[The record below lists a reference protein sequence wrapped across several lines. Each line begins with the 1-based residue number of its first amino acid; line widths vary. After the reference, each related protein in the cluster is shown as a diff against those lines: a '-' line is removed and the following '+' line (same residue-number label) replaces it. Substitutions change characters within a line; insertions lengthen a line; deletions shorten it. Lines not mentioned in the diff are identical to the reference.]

1 MIWGASVIADS
12 TQFSAAVTELPE
24 PVYPGSALTLRLR
37 GLPARAGS
45 RTAAAD
51 LKLVGAKEHAHLRS
65 RCNAWR
71 ACYTNDHMPI
81 SGSTDAVRLAAL
93 RAGDERAFA
102 ELVDE
107 FSPRMLKL
115 ARVYLASRAAAEEA
129 VQEAWIVV
137 LRSLDRFEQ
146 RSSLSTWILGIVVN
160 VARAQGRRES
170 RSRPFSSLSTDEPAL
185 DPHRFLPADHDRWP
199 GHWAIAPAP
208 WPEGALETAEA
219 MRVIR
224 EAVAALP
231 ETQRAVI
238 TLRDMIGC
246 STEETCN
253 ALGVTDTNQRVLLH
267 RARTKVRA
275 ALEAAFDTTEAP
287 A

>member
-1 MIWGASVIADS
+1 MTSM
-12 TQFSAAVTELPE
+12 
-24 PVYPGSALTLRLR
+24 PVSGSA
-37 GLPARAGS
+37 
-45 RTAAAD
+45 
-51 LKLVGAKEHAHLRS
+51 
-65 RCNAWR
+65 
-71 ACYTNDHMPI
+71 
-81 SGSTDAVRLAAL
+81 DAVRLAAL
-93 RAGDERAFA
+93 RAGNERAFE

-107 FSPRMLKL
+107 FSPRMLRL
-115 ARVYLASRAAAEEA
+115 ARVYLASAAAEEA

-137 LRSLDRFEQ
+137 LRSLNRFEE
-146 RSSLSTWILGIVVN
+146 RSSLSTWILGIVLN
-160 VARAQGRRES
+160 VARARGRHES
-170 RSRPFSSLSTDEPAL
+170 RSRPFSSFSNDEEPVI
-185 DPHRFLPADHDRWP
+185 DPDRFLPADHDRWP

-219 MRVIR
+219 VRVIR

-231 ETQRAVI
+231 EAQRAVI

-246 STEETCN
+246 TTEETCN

-275 ALEAAFDTTEAP
+275 ALEAAFDTTEAS

>member
-1 MIWGASVIADS
+1 MPAS
-12 TQFSAAVTELPE
+12 
-24 PVYPGSALTLRLR
+24 GSA
-37 GLPARAGS
+37 
-45 RTAAAD
+45 
-51 LKLVGAKEHAHLRS
+51 
-65 RCNAWR
+65 
-71 ACYTNDHMPI
+71 
-81 SGSTDAVRLAAL
+81 DAVRLAML
-93 RAGDERAFA
+93 RTGDERAFT

-107 FSPRMLKL
+107 FSPRMLRL
-115 ARVYLASRAAAEEA
+115 ARVYLATGASAEDA

-160 VARAQGRRES
+160 VARARARHES
-170 RSRPFSSLSTDEPAL
+170 RSRPFSSFSSDD
-185 DPHRFLPADHDRWP
+185 DPVIDPDRFLPADHDRWP

-219 MRVIR
+219 VRVIR
-224 EAVAALP
+224 RSVAALP

-246 STEETCN
+246 TAEETCN
-253 ALGVTDTNQRVLLH
+253 TVGVTDTNQRVLLH

-275 ALEAAFDTTEAP
+275 ALEAAFGAIEAP